1 MLLIM
6 HRAYNAPM
14 TGPEMKAWR
23 DAAGLTLVEAATM
36 LNGDVTQP
44 TLSRWEQS
52 EKPIPQWA
60 SDIFLGA
67 TKITLSVAELHA
79 LLDYARRNNKSFNA
93 VLADAIRHWLSL
105 QPIKPT
111 CTQPGPQRFTITPP
125 AAANDI
131 RVAEDE
137 TPYKA

>member
-1 MLLIM
+1 
-6 HRAYNAPM
+6 
-14 TGPEMKAWR
+14 
-23 DAAGLTLVEAATM
+23 M

-79 LLDYARRNNKSFNA
+79 LLDYARRTNQSFNQ
-93 VLADAIRHWLSL
+93 VLAEAIRSYLGAPSSAVPGKPTKLTSL
-105 QPIKPT
+105 QST
-111 CTQPGPQRFTITPP
+111 AQAQDS
-125 AAANDI
+125 AL
-131 RVAEDE
+131 VAEDPLE
-137 TPYKA
+137 YPMKPEPIPIEQTKRDLS

>member
-1 MLLIM
+1 
-6 HRAYNAPM
+6 
-14 TGPEMKAWR
+14 MKAWR
-23 DAAGLTLVEAATM
+23 VAARLTLNEAAAM

-79 LLDYARRNNKSFNA
+79 LLDYARRTNQSFNE
-93 VLADAIRHWLSL
+93 VLAEAIRAWLSR
-105 QPIKPT
+105 QHTKNIRTPIVSPRLT
-111 CTQPGPQRFTITPP
+111 AS
-125 AAANDI
+125 AAEVADNA
-131 RVAEDE
+131 RVAEPE
-137 TPYKA
+137 TPYGK

>member
-1 MLLIM
+1 
-6 HRAYNAPM
+6 
-14 TGPEMKAWR
+14 MKAWR
-23 DAAGLTLVEAATM
+23 EAAGLTLNQAATM

-79 LLDYARRNNKSFNA
+79 LLDYARRTKQSFNE
-93 VLADAIRHWLSL
+93 VLAEAIRAWLSRQ
-105 QPIKPT
+105 QPENIRP
-111 CTQPGPQRFTITPP
+111 PRITPQLTATP
-125 AAANDI
+125 AELADTL
-131 RVAEDE
+131 RVAEPE
-137 TPYKA
+137 PPYGS